1 MRKWRKSD
9 LARRKSWRSKVRNEA
24 GRGRCRAGVCRAG
37 GASEAPEGGSHVILR
52 AGEAEGFFLAA
63 KLHNQS
69 WDFKRHLGWAWRIC

>member
-37 GASEAPEGGSHVILR
+37 VCRAGGASEAPEGGSHVILR
-52 AGEAEGFFLAA
+52 TGEAEGFL
-63 KLHNQS
+63 
-69 WDFKRHLGWAWRIC
+69 

>member
-37 GASEAPEGGSHVILR
+37 MCRAGVCRAGGASEAPEGGSHVILR
-52 AGEAEGFFLAA
+52 TGEAEGFL
-63 KLHNQS
+63 
-69 WDFKRHLGWAWRIC
+69 